1 MQSMRRN
8 EMNDKEEMIIV
19 EDNPDLI
26 VINQLP
32 IISERLDK
40 VKDEIKRRTAFA
52 DTVTVSEENRQEIK
66 KIRAAMNAEKSRL
79 DEVYKKA
86 LEAVIAPI
94 QVVQD
99 KYKDCVGL
107 YTKANSQLKAKID
120 VIEDGLKLEK
130 ENSVKEYFE
139 ELVTAKKIDFISF
152 ERLGLKITLSVSE
165 KKLKEQVNNI
175 VERVA
180 TDLKAIE
187 IQENKEE
194 ILVEYKKSLNVSEA
208 VSIVDARHKA
218 IQAEKERKAKQAE
231 QRARK
236 LAAAKAVED
245 AARQQEQIQQ
255 AHMQKENNNSEPIQE
270 PIQETQLT
278 PPTVKLKK
286 YPFNFYAYIEATSKE
301 EAIEILRDFKPELIE
316 FMEDRGVH
324 YGK

>member
-1 MQSMRRN
+1 
-8 EMNDKEEMIIV
+8 MNDKEEMIIV

-231 QRARK
+231 QRARE

-255 AHMQKENNNSEPIQE
+255 AHMQKENNNPEPIQE

>member
-1 MQSMRRN
+1 
-8 EMNDKEEMIIV
+8 MNDKEEMIIV

-32 IISERLDK
+32 IISEQLDK

-52 DTVTVSEENRQEIK
+52 DTVTVSEENRQKIK

-231 QRARK
+231 QRARE

-255 AHMQKENNNSEPIQE
+255 VHMQQENNNSE

-286 YPFNFYAYIEATSKE
+286 YPFNFYAYIEASSKE

>member
-1 MQSMRRN
+1 
-8 EMNDKEEMIIV
+8 MNDKEEMIIV
-19 EDNPDLI
+19 KDNPDLI

-32 IISERLDK
+32 VISEQLDK
-40 VKDEIKRRTAFA
+40 VKDEIKRRTAFT

-66 KIRAAMNAEKSRL
+66 KMRAAMNAEKSRL

-231 QRARK
+231 QRARE

-255 AHMQKENNNSEPIQE
+255 VHMQQENNNSE

-286 YPFNFYAYIEATSKE
+286 YPFNFYAYIEASSKE

>member
-1 MQSMRRN
+1 
-8 EMNDKEEMIIV
+8 MNDKEEMIIV

-32 IISERLDK
+32 IISEQLDK

-86 LEAVIAPI
+86 FEPVIAPI

-231 QRARK
+231 QRARE

-255 AHMQKENNNSEPIQE
+255 VHMQQENNNSE

-286 YPFNFYAYIEATSKE
+286 YPFNFYAYIEASSKE

>member
-1 MQSMRRN
+1 
-8 EMNDKEEMIIV
+8 MNDKEEMIIV

-231 QRARK
+231 QRARE

-301 EAIEILRDFKPELIE
+301 KAIEILRDFKPELIE

>member
-1 MQSMRRN
+1 
-8 EMNDKEEMIIV
+8 MNDKEEMIIV

-32 IISERLDK
+32 IISEQLDK

-231 QRARK
+231 QRARE

-255 AHMQKENNNSEPIQE
+255 VHMQQENNNSEPIQE

-286 YPFNFYAYIEATSKE
+286 YPFNFYAYIEASSKE

>member
-1 MQSMRRN
+1 
-8 EMNDKEEMIIV
+8 MNDKEEMIIV

-231 QRARK
+231 QRARE

-255 AHMQKENNNSEPIQE
+255 VHMQQENNNSEPIQE

-286 YPFNFYAYIEATSKE
+286 YPFNFYAYIEASSKE

>member
-1 MQSMRRN
+1 
-8 EMNDKEEMIIV
+8 MNDKEEMIIV

-32 IISERLDK
+32 IISEQLDK

-218 IQAEKERKAKQAE
+218 IQAEKERKASRTTCKGISCC
-231 QRARK
+231 K
-236 LAAAKAVED
+236 
-245 AARQQEQIQQ
+245 
-255 AHMQKENNNSEPIQE
+255 
-270 PIQETQLT
+270 
-278 PPTVKLKK
+278 
-286 YPFNFYAYIEATSKE
+286 
-301 EAIEILRDFKPELIE
+301 
-316 FMEDRGVH
+316 G
-324 YGK
+324 G

>member
-1 MQSMRRN
+1 
-8 EMNDKEEMIIV
+8 MNDKEEMIIV
-19 EDNPDLI
+19 KDNPDLI

-32 IISERLDK
+32 VISEQLDK
-40 VKDEIKRRTAFA
+40 VKAEIQRRTAFA

-66 KIRAAMNAEKSRL
+66 KMRAAMNAEKSRL
-79 DEVYKKA
+79 DEVYKTA
-86 LEAVIAPI
+86 LEKVIAPI
-94 QVVQD
+94 QAVQD

-120 VIEDGLKLEK
+120 VIEDGLKLAK

-139 ELVTAKKIDFISF
+139 ELVTAKNIDFISF
-152 ERLGLKITLSVSE
+152 EQLGLKITLSVSE

-180 TDLKAIE
+180 TDLKAID
-187 IQENKEE
+187 IQEDKEE
-194 ILVEYKKSLNVSEA
+194 ILVEYKKHLNVSEA
-208 VSIVDARHKA
+208 VSTVAARHKA

-231 QRARK
+231 QRARE

>member
-1 MQSMRRN
+1 
-8 EMNDKEEMIIV
+8 MNDKEEMIIV

-32 IISERLDK
+32 IISEQLDK

-94 QVVQD
+94 QD

-218 IQAEKERKAKQAE
+218 IQEEKERKAKQAE
-231 QRARK
+231 QRARE

-245 AARQQEQIQQ
+245 VARQQEQIQQ
-255 AHMQKENNNSEPIQE
+255 VHMQQENNNSEPIQE
-270 PIQETQLT
+270 IQLT

-286 YPFNFYAYIEATSKE
+286 YPFNFYAYIEASSKE

>member
-1 MQSMRRN
+1 
-8 EMNDKEEMIIV
+8 MNDKEEMIIV

-231 QRARK
+231 QRARE

-255 AHMQKENNNSEPIQE
+255 VHMQQENNNSE

>member
-1 MQSMRRN
+1 
-8 EMNDKEEMIIV
+8 MNDKEEMIIV
-19 EDNPDLI
+19 KDNPNLI

-32 IISERLDK
+32 VISEQLDM
-40 VKDEIKRRTAFA
+40 VKAEIQRRTAFA

-66 KIRAAMNAEKSRL
+66 KMRAAMNAEKSRL
-79 DEVYKKA
+79 DDVYKTAIEK
-86 LEAVIAPI
+86 VIAPI
-94 QVVQD
+94 QAVQD

-120 VIEDGLKLEK
+120 VIEDGLKLAK

-139 ELVTAKKIDFISF
+139 ELVTAKNIDFISF
-152 ERLGLKITLSVSE
+152 EQLGLKITLSVSE

-180 TDLKAIE
+180 TDLKAID
-187 IQENKEE
+187 IQEDKEE
-194 ILVEYKKSLNVSEA
+194 ILVEYKKHLNVSEA
-208 VSIVDARHKA
+208 VSTVAARHKA

-231 QRARK
+231 QRARE

-255 AHMQKENNNSEPIQE
+255 VHMQQENNNSE

-286 YPFNFYAYIEATSKE
+286 YPFNFYAYIEASSKE

>member
-1 MQSMRRN
+1 
-8 EMNDKEEMIIV
+8 MNDKEEMIIV

-32 IISERLDK
+32 IISEQLDK

-231 QRARK
+231 QRARE

-255 AHMQKENNNSEPIQE
+255 VHMQQENNNSE

-286 YPFNFYAYIEATSKE
+286 YPFNFYAYIEASSKE
-301 EAIEILRDFKPELIE
+301 EAIEIVRDFKPELIE

>member
-1 MQSMRRN
+1 
-8 EMNDKEEMIIV
+8 MNDKEEMIIV
-19 EDNPDLI
+19 KDNPDLI

-32 IISERLDK
+32 VISEQLDK
-40 VKDEIKRRTAFA
+40 VKAEIQRRTAFA

-66 KIRAAMNAEKSRL
+66 KMRAAMNAEKSRL
-79 DEVYKKA
+79 DEVYKTA
-86 LEAVIAPI
+86 LEKVIAPI
-94 QVVQD
+94 QAVQD

-120 VIEDGLKLEK
+120 VIEDGLKLAK

-139 ELVTAKKIDFISF
+139 ELVTAKNIDFISF

-231 QRARK
+231 QRARE

>member
-1 MQSMRRN
+1 
-8 EMNDKEEMIIV
+8 MNDKEEMIIV
-19 EDNPDLI
+19 KDNPDLI

-32 IISERLDK
+32 VISEQLDK
-40 VKDEIKRRTAFA
+40 VKAEIQRRTAFA

-66 KIRAAMNAEKSRL
+66 KMRAAMNAEKSRL
-79 DEVYKKA
+79 DEVYKTA
-86 LEAVIAPI
+86 LEKVIAPI
-94 QVVQD
+94 QAVQD

-120 VIEDGLKLEK
+120 VIEDGLKLAK

-139 ELVTAKKIDFISF
+139 ELVTAKNIDFISF
-152 ERLGLKITLSVSE
+152 EQLGLKITLSVSE

-180 TDLKAIE
+180 TDLKAID
-187 IQENKEE
+187 IQEDKEE
-194 ILVEYKKSLNVSEA
+194 ILVEYKKHLNVSEA
-208 VSIVDARHKA
+208 VSSVAARHKA

-231 QRARK
+231 QRARE

-255 AHMQKENNNSEPIQE
+255 VHMQQENNNSE

-286 YPFNFYAYIEATSKE
+286 YPFNFYAYIEASSKE

>member
-1 MQSMRRN
+1 
-8 EMNDKEEMIIV
+8 MNDKEEMIIV

-231 QRARK
+231 QRARE

-245 AARQQEQIQQ
+245 AARQQE
-255 AHMQKENNNSEPIQE
+255 HMQKENNNSEPIQE

>member
-1 MQSMRRN
+1 
-8 EMNDKEEMIIV
+8 MNDKEEMIIV
-19 EDNPDLI
+19 NDNQDLI

-32 IISERLDK
+32 IISEQLDK

-231 QRARK
+231 QRARE

-255 AHMQKENNNSEPIQE
+255 VHMQQENNNSE

-286 YPFNFYAYIEATSKE
+286 YPFNFYAYIEASSKE

>member
-1 MQSMRRN
+1 
-8 EMNDKEEMIIV
+8 MNDKEEMIIV
-19 EDNPDLI
+19 KDNPDLI

-231 QRARK
+231 QRARE

>member
-1 MQSMRRN
+1 
-8 EMNDKEEMIIV
+8 MNDKEEMIIV

-107 YTKANSQLKAKID
+107 YTKANSQLKAQID

-231 QRARK
+231 QRARE

>member
-1 MQSMRRN
+1 
-8 EMNDKEEMIIV
+8 MNDKEEMIIV

-231 QRARK
+231 QRARE

-316 FMEDRGVH
+316 FMEDRGGH

>member
-1 MQSMRRN
+1 
-8 EMNDKEEMIIV
+8 MNDKEEMIIV

-32 IISERLDK
+32 IISEQLDK

-218 IQAEKERKAKQAE
+218 IQAEKERKAKQAK
-231 QRARK
+231 QRARE

-255 AHMQKENNNSEPIQE
+255 VHMQQENNNSE

-286 YPFNFYAYIEATSKE
+286 YPFNFYAYIEASSKE

>member
-1 MQSMRRN
+1 MRRN

-231 QRARK
+231 QRARE

-301 EAIEILRDFKPELIE
+301 EAIKILRDFKPELIE

>member
-1 MQSMRRN
+1 
-8 EMNDKEEMIIV
+8 MNDKEEMIIV

-99 KYKDCVGL
+99 KYKDCVEL

-231 QRARK
+231 QRARE

>member
-1 MQSMRRN
+1 
-8 EMNDKEEMIIV
+8 MNDKEEMIIV

-32 IISERLDK
+32 IISEQLDK

-231 QRARK
+231 QRARE
-236 LAAAKAVED
+236 LAAAKADED

-255 AHMQKENNNSEPIQE
+255 VHMQQENNNSE

-286 YPFNFYAYIEATSKE
+286 YPFNFYAYIEASSKE

>member
-1 MQSMRRN
+1 
-8 EMNDKEEMIIV
+8 MNDKEEMIIV

-231 QRARK
+231 QRARE

-286 YPFNFYAYIEATSKE
+286 YPINFYAYIEATSKE

>member
-1 MQSMRRN
+1 
-8 EMNDKEEMIIV
+8 MNDKEEMIIV

-208 VSIVDARHKA
+208 VSIVDARHKD

-231 QRARK
+231 QRARE

>member
-1 MQSMRRN
+1 
-8 EMNDKEEMIIV
+8 MNDKEEMIIV
-19 EDNPDLI
+19 NDNQDLI

-32 IISERLDK
+32 VISEQLDK
-40 VKDEIKRRTAFA
+40 VKAEIQRRTAFA

-66 KIRAAMNAEKSRL
+66 KMRAAMNAEKSRL
-79 DEVYKKA
+79 DEVYKTA
-86 LEAVIAPI
+86 LEKVIAPI
-94 QVVQD
+94 QAVQD

-120 VIEDGLKLEK
+120 VIEAGLKLAK
-130 ENSVKEYFE
+130 ETSVKEYFE
-139 ELVTAKKIDFISF
+139 ELVTAKNIDFISF
-152 ERLGLKITLSVSE
+152 EQLGLKITLSVSE

-180 TDLKAIE
+180 TDLKAID
-187 IQENKEE
+187 IQEDKEE

-231 QRARK
+231 QRARE

>member
-1 MQSMRRN
+1 
-8 EMNDKEEMIIV
+8 MNDKEEMIIV
-19 EDNPDLI
+19 KDNPDLI

-32 IISERLDK
+32 VISEQLDK
-40 VKDEIKRRTAFA
+40 VKAEIQRRTAFA

-66 KIRAAMNAEKSRL
+66 KMRAAMNAEKSRL
-79 DEVYKKA
+79 DEVYKTA
-86 LEAVIAPI
+86 LEKVIAPI
-94 QVVQD
+94 QAVQD

-120 VIEDGLKLEK
+120 VIEDGLKLAK

-139 ELVTAKKIDFISF
+139 ELVPAKKIDFISF

-231 QRARK
+231 QRARE

-255 AHMQKENNNSEPIQE
+255 VHMQQENNNSE

-286 YPFNFYAYIEATSKE
+286 YPFNFYAYIEASSKE

>member
-1 MQSMRRN
+1 
-8 EMNDKEEMIIV
+8 MNDKEEMIIV

-32 IISERLDK
+32 IISEQLDK

-99 KYKDCVGL
+99 KYKDCVGS

-231 QRARK
+231 QRARE

-255 AHMQKENNNSEPIQE
+255 VHMQQENNNSE

-286 YPFNFYAYIEATSKE
+286 YPFNFYAYIEASSKE

>member
-1 MQSMRRN
+1 
-8 EMNDKEEMIIV
+8 MNDKEEMIIV

-32 IISERLDK
+32 IISEQLDK

-86 LEAVIAPI
+86 LEAVTAPI

-231 QRARK
+231 QRARE

-255 AHMQKENNNSEPIQE
+255 VHMQQENNNSE

-286 YPFNFYAYIEATSKE
+286 YPFNFYAYIEASSKE

>member
-1 MQSMRRN
+1 
-8 EMNDKEEMIIV
+8 MNDKEEMIIV

-231 QRARK
+231 QRARE

-286 YPFNFYAYIEATSKE
+286 YPFNFYAYIEASSK
-301 EAIEILRDFKPELIE
+301 
-316 FMEDRGVH
+316 
-324 YGK
+324 